1 MERPV
6 KGDVVVIPFP
16 FSDLSGAKRRPALV
30 VAEWGGE
37 DVMLCQITS
46 RTRSDGFVVPLNDS
60 DFEAGGLPVSSNIRP
75 NKIFTADVNTIITTA
90 GHVSNDKYKDV
101 VENIIRLIK

>member
-6 KGDVVVIPFP
+6 KGDVVVFPFP

-46 RTRSDGFVVPLNDS
+46 RTRSDGFVVPLSDA
-60 DFEAGGLPVSSNIRP
+60 DFETGGLPVASNIRP
-75 NKIFTADVNTIITTA
+75 NKIFTADVNTIISNA
-90 GHVSNDKYKDV
+90 GHVSSDKHKDV
-101 VENIIRLIK
+101 VENIISLIK